1 MENKH
6 KLSINQWAIED
17 RPREK
22 MMEKGAAALS
32 DAELL
37 AILIGSG
44 NTEESAV
51 ELMRRLLL
59 SCDNN
64 LNSLAK
70 WEVCDYSRFKGMG
83 PAKSITVMA
92 ALELGKRRKLQ
103 NTKERLR
110 ISCSKDIYDIFQP
123 VMCDLEQEEFWV
135 LLLNQWAIEDRP
147 REKMMEKGAAAL
159 SDAELLA
166 ILIGSGNTEESAV
179 ELMRR
184 LLLSCDNNLNS
195 LAKWEVCDYSRFKG
209 MGPAK
214 SITVMAAL
222 ELGKR
227 RKLQN
232 TKERLRI
239 SCSKDIYDIFQPVMC
254 DLEQEEFWVLLL
266 NQATRLIDKVRISTG
281 GIDGT
286 YTDVRTILREALL
299 QRATQIAVVHNHP
312 SGNIQPSQPDR
323 TLTEHI
329 RQAADTMNIHLID
342 HVIVCEDKFYS
353 FADEGLL

>member
-1 MENKH
+1 MESKH
-6 KLSINQWAIED
+6 KLSINQWALED

-70 WEVCDYSRFKGMG
+70 WEVCDYSSFKGMG

-103 NTKERLR
+103 ETKERLR
-110 ISCSKDIYDIFQP
+110 ITCSKDIYDIFQP
-123 VMCDLEQEEFWV
+123 
-135 LLLNQWAIEDRP
+135 I
-147 REKMMEKGAAAL
+147 
-159 SDAELLA
+159 
-166 ILIGSGNTEESAV
+166 
-179 ELMRR
+179 
-184 LLLSCDNNLNS
+184 
-195 LAKWEVCDYSRFKG
+195 
-209 MGPAK
+209 
-214 SITVMAAL
+214 
-222 ELGKR
+222 
-227 RKLQN
+227 
-232 TKERLRI
+232 
-239 SCSKDIYDIFQPVMC
+239 MC

-266 NQATRLIDKVRISTG
+266 NQATKLIDK
-281 GIDGT
+281 
-286 YTDVRTILREALL
+286 VRTILREALL

-312 SGNIQPSQPDR
+312 SGNIHPSQPDR
-323 TLTEHI
+323 SLTEHI
-329 RQAADTMNIHLID
+329 HKAAETMNIRLID
-342 HVIVCEDKFYS
+342 HVIVCEDGFFS

>member
-6 KLSINQWAIED
+6 KLSINQWAPED

-22 MMEKGAAALS
+22 MIEKGAAALS

-64 LNSLAK
+64 LNALAK

-103 NTKERLR
+103 NIRERLR
-110 ISCSKDIYDIFQP
+110 ITCSKDIYEIFQP
-123 VMCDLEQEEFWV
+123 LMCDLV
-135 LLLNQWAIEDRP
+135 
-147 REKMMEKGAAAL
+147 
-159 SDAELLA
+159 
-166 ILIGSGNTEESAV
+166 
-179 ELMRR
+179 
-184 LLLSCDNNLNS
+184 
-195 LAKWEVCDYSRFKG
+195 
-209 MGPAK
+209 
-214 SITVMAAL
+214 
-222 ELGKR
+222 
-227 RKLQN
+227 
-232 TKERLRI
+232 
-239 SCSKDIYDIFQPVMC
+239 
-254 DLEQEEFWVLLL
+254 QEEFWVLLL
-266 NQATRLIDKVRISTG
+266 NQATKLIDKIRISSG

-286 YTDVRTILREALL
+286 YADVRSILREALM

-329 RQAADTMNIHLID
+329 RKAADTMNIRLID
-342 HVIVCEDKFYS
+342 HVIVCEDGFYS